1 MSGDWYPA
9 IRAFCIHWT
18 DAPMLQE
25 TFATLEQE
33 FADDHDASIDAAK
46 SLVECACRV
55 IIDELDDPLA
65 PIKPEAADT
74 PVHALV
80 GAAIR
85 LLKLGDV
92 RHRKFADLIRHHNS
106 LTSSLRE
113 LLRNEAGPVSHGK
126 DGFIRTLSE
135 RHRRAAVLSA
145 DAIVGLL
152 HSAYL
157 ELVPDPVRTRE
168 PYERFYETNKKIDEY
183 CSVVA
188 STDEGNALSVDVR
201 LPDGDEISLR
211 VEISRL
217 LFEVDRE
224 AYKQA
229 ALTASSINPIETEEE
244 EAT

>member
-1 MSGDWYPA
+1 MSSDWYPA

-25 TFATLEQE
+25 TFATLEKE

-65 PIKPEAADT
+65 PIKPEATDT
-74 PVHALV
+74 PIHALV

-113 LLRNEAGPVSHGK
+113 LRNEAGPVSHGK

-135 RHRRAAVLSA
+135 HHRRAAVLSA

-168 PYERFYETNKKIDEY
+168 PYERFSDINEKIDNY

-188 STDEGNALSVDVR
+188 SPDDGNALSVNFR
-201 LPDGDEISLR
+201 LPDGDEIALR

-229 ALTASSINPIETEEE
+229 ALAVSSINVIETEDL